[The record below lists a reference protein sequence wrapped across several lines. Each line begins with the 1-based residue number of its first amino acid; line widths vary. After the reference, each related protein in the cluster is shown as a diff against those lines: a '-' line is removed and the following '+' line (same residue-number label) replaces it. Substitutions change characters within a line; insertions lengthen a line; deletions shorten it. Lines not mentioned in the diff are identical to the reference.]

1 MRNISVT
8 IDRMGKATVSEEFL
22 GYGGEHN
29 AVVLTVSFT
38 EDGYQIYSQADYFR
52 VVVDGVYSD
61 ELYISQN
68 NISYTVPQEVM
79 VPPKV
84 HCQLIGY
91 KVSLGEI
98 EAIIKSQVFDFSV
111 SASEV
116 PFECV
121 DSQPN
126 VFEKILA
133 ECTASAQN
141 AKAYAE
147 TARDKSL
154 IAAQSA
160 DEASLSVTAASN
172 CAAEASNSAAEAL
185 SSKQSAQS
193 GADTALANA
202 VKAANSA
209 ERAER
214 AATVLDVNNIS
225 NAYKGY
231 QSGSEITLTD
241 VSPLEH
247 ELKVKVSGRESKNLF
262 KPDDDFI
269 QYFEGLSVE
278 WYEDGRFRLYGSAV
292 GYPSYSI
299 GEIQLSAGDYSF
311 SRRPSD
317 WIHDCYLY
325 LSYSDNYIVVPEEGC
340 TFTLTEDTTV
350 KIGLNIET
358 HDEFDCVF
366 ALQLEEGTEVTEYE
380 SPTFGLTSV
389 KVIVKNNNGETVAE
403 YTPNADGTVDGVKSL
418 YPTTVITTDTDG
430 VTIDCEYNK
439 DLNKLRVA
447 HWEKLLDITIDEEV
461 NSIILT
467 SDKMPQC
474 KEFIVRAIFPVST
487 TGETVS
493 LGAAYCYL
501 NNNIGAFRFTA
512 TDINKSV
519 ITEQRCHI
527 LIADNLIYSTG
538 TEGAYGQAAI
548 VANIK
553 TIVGNR
559 VITDNVTQIIY
570 KLNDSTKSYQI
581 GTQFQV
587 YGKVEK

>member
-8 IDRMGKATVSEEFL
+8 VDRMGKATVSEEFL
-22 GYGGEHN
+22 GYSGEHN

-98 EAIIKSQVFDFSV
+98 EVIIKSQVFDFSV

-172 CAAEASNSAAEAL
+172 CAAEASGSATEAL
-185 SSKQSAQS
+185 SSKISAQLS
-193 GADTALANA
+193 ADMASAEA
-202 VKAANSA
+202 VNAANSA
-209 ERAER
+209 DRAER

-241 VSPLEH
+241 VSPLKH
-247 ELKVKVSGRESKNLF
+247 EMKVKVSGRESKNLF

-269 QYFEGLSVE
+269 QHFEGLSVE

-461 NSIILT
+461 NSIILA

-474 KEFIVRAIFPVST
+474 KEFIVRAIFPAST

-527 LIADNLIYSTG
+527 LIADDLIYSIG
-538 TEGAYGQAAI
+538 TDAARGQASI
-548 VANIK
+548 MSSTN